1 MKLHFDINKS
11 ILTRKDDEIIASY
24 SKNTIKCLFHCKDKW
39 SDIYKYALF
48 TDVSNKQ
55 YIVDLGFGDHVKCLV
70 PEDALKGNYFLLSV
84 FGDNRYTTTQE
95 TILIRPSGFTEK
107 TEEALENGED
117 TTSSDS
123 FLIDLDYNRFNNC
136 HCRGYGRYDDEH
148 LYF

>member
-11 ILTRKDDEIIASY
+11 ILTRQDDEIIASY
-24 SKNTIKCLFHCKDKW
+24 SKNTIKCLFHCKCRW

-55 YIVDLGFGDHVKCLV
+55 YIVDLGFGERVKCFV
-70 PEDALKGNYFLLSV
+70 PNDVLKGNYFSVSV
-84 FGDNRYTTTQE
+84 FGGDRYTTTQE
-95 TILIRPSGFTEK
+95 RILIQPSGFTEK
-107 TEEALENGED
+107 TELALESGESEID
-117 TTSSDS
+117 GDS
-123 FLIDLDYNRFNNC
+123 FLTDLDFNRFNNC